1 MPELTPAMLA
11 DILGTVL
18 EDTAF
23 MLVEPIE
30 VPTAWEGP
38 ALRATLDFESV
49 RSGRLRLTL
58 DEPAGVELSSS
69 MLGTDPADPEA
80 VGNGRAAVSEILNVV
95 GGVFLTRFFGSKVP
109 SQLGLPSTMTVDPGA
124 AAPPPATCAAAIR
137 TEGGHAMV
145 LELELG

>member
-23 MLVEPIE
+23 MLVEPAE
-30 VPTAWEGP
+30 VPTAWAGP
-38 ALRATLDFESV
+38 ALRSTLDFESV

-58 DEPAGVELSSS
+58 DEPAGVELASS
-69 MLGTDPADPEA
+69 MLGTAPADPVA
-80 VGNGRAAVSEILNVV
+80 QQNGLAAVSEVLNVV

-109 SQLGLPSTMTVDPGA
+109 SQLGLPQTGQA
-124 AAPPPATCAAAIR
+124 EGAPPAPATCAAAVR

-145 LELELG
+145 LELDLE